1 MSLLSI
7 KVWVTGDWHIS
18 DDGKLEFRSYVSGEC
33 SNEEWAEIKPQLL
46 EVFPE
51 YHFIDDAN
59 RYLHIKVLDS
69 SSHEEAASL
78 LQSIYDRL
86 I

>member
-1 MSLLSI
+1 M
-7 KVWVTGDWHIS
+7 GYRRHIS
-18 DDGKLEFRSYVSGEC
+18 DDDKLEFRSYVSVDC
-33 SNEEWAEIKPQLL
+33 SDEEWAEIKPRLI

-51 YHFIDDAN
+51 PHYIDDAN
-59 RYLHIKVLDS
+59 RYLHIKILNS
-69 SSHEEAASL
+69 SSHQEAASL